1 MILMTTIKLSQKSIT
16 KRIFFNSQNWKY
28 SNTFVNNLYVTGEI
42 IMEII
47 KYFKLSNN
55 ESTTLR
61 FKNRNKKIE
70 VNKKASLQKHMHNS
84 NESQD

>member
-47 KYFKLSNN
+47 KYFKLNNN

-61 FKNRNKKIE
+61 F
-70 VNKKASLQKHMHNS
+70 VGQGHG
-84 NESQD
+84 